1 MTDRQTDDQL
11 SPERLPARSAPAT
24 EHPGRVAHVKFFD
37 FFHSASSA
45 KIWFQSPGSMSVT

>member
-1 MTDRQTDDQL
+1 MTGPETDDQL
-11 SPERLPARSAPAT
+11 SPERLPARSASAS
-24 EHPGRVAHVKFFD
+24 ENPGRVAHVKFFD